1 MDKSVDEF
9 YNMRIEMKRNWR
21 MSFYC
26 NSMMKNKNLGHLL
39 VNKKKATTTMTMAT
53 KTTTSAGQ
61 GYSLWHRNMLYF
73 AFHKFKLSCVC
84 LSLSLNA
91 SDC

>member
-39 VNKKKATTTMTMAT
+39 VNKKKRYDDDDHGD
-53 KTTTSAGQ
+53 KDDECWGQ
-61 GYSLWHRNMLYF
+61 GNSLWHRNMLYF
-73 AFHKFKLSCVC
+73 AFHKFKLSFV
-84 LSLSLNA
+84 SLSLFE
-91 SDC
+91 CK